1 MGESVSLLPGV
12 LHLTQSG
19 AGTVASTYFKS
30 FSKVS
35 HANSDFISILKKK
48 IKNYLCFP
56 LYYSTPSCIL
66 FCFLHQFPRAQCLL
80 YSSSIPDGATFLAL
94 MKRFKNEAVAT
105 YPQPPV
111 LFTSSNC
118 SREISVVAS
127 FLTAFQI
134 FLQLIPF
141 HLIIFSPI

>member
-1 MGESVSLLPGV
+1 MFSSLL
-12 LHLTQSG
+12 LYTIMYC
-19 AGTVASTYFKS
+19 A
-30 FSKVS
+30 VS
-35 HANSDFISILKKK
+35 
-48 IKNYLCFP
+48 
-56 LYYSTPSCIL
+56 IL

-80 YSSSIPDGATFLAL
+80 YSSYIPDGATFLAL
-94 MKRFKNEAVAT
+94 MKRLKNEAVAT

-118 SREISVVAS
+118 CREISVVAS

-141 HLIIFSPI
+141 HLIIFSLWSKPRSVFLRKMWNKSKSYCFSLYKRGGKVYLCQTHALT